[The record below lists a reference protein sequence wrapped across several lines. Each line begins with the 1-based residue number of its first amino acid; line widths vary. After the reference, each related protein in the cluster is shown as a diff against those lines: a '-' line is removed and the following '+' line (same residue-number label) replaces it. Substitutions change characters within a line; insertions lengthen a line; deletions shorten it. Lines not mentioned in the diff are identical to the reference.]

1 MLKAAQKLCC
11 GLWVWRVGGVGVLVF
26 YLSYR
31 NRRRSTTVTMATSF
45 QVEIPSNGTPGTAIK
60 VQAPN
65 GVAVQFVVP
74 QSAQPGSK
82 LTLAMPAAQVAVGQ
96 PAAAPGTILCT
107 YGVPSGIECCAP
119 PRGLFDRPPTEYE
132 MFSDASQIPSELEPY
147 LSQTEWSEMVDELL
161 QLEKDAL
168 RKTHR
173 CYVFLFFFMTAGAQL
188 VLFLV
193 TGSPQWGP
201 GVGAGAFL
209 SFFFAGMFTGRHGF
223 YTDGISEMANK
234 FGEWG
239 IAQEKAGR
247 GGGRLQFKGWMS
259 TDRDGISATDR
270 IVTSI
275 ATGGGELRSQ
285 TDAQLARVD
294 FILA

>member
-1 MLKAAQKLCC
+1 M
-11 GLWVWRVGGVGVLVF
+11 GGVGV
-26 YLSYR
+26 LSYR
-31 NRRRSTTVTMATSF
+31 NRRRSTTVTMAAMATSF
-45 QVEIPSNGTPGTAIK
+45 EVEIPSNGTPGTAIN

-107 YGVPSGIECCAP
+107 YGVPSTIACCGQP
-119 PRGLFDRPPTEYE
+119 PRGLYDRPPTEYQE
-132 MFSDASQIPSELEPY
+132 FSDASQIPSELEPY
-147 LSQTEWSEMVDELL
+147 LSQAEWSEMVDELL
-161 QLEKDAL
+161 QLEKDVF

-173 CYVFLFFFMTAGAQL
+173 CYLFLFFFMTAVAQL
-188 VLFLV
+188 VLFFL
-193 TGSPQWGP
+193 TGSPHFVGH
-201 GVGAGAFL
+201 GVGAGAF
-209 SFFFAGMFTGRHGF
+209 FTVFFAGMFTGRQGF
-223 YTDGISEMANK
+223 YTDGISETADK

-259 TDRDGISATDR
+259 TNRDGISATDR
-270 IVTSI
+270 MMTSI

-285 TDAQLARVD
+285 VHQQVARVD